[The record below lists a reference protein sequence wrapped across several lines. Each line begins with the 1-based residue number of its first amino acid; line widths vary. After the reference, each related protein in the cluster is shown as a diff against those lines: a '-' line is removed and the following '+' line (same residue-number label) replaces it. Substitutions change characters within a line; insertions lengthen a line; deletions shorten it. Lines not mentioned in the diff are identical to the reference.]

1 MSSSNTTY
9 LITGSSRG
17 ETSICRPTPHS
28 QVSGKPASWHPGNW
42 PGYYLGIGKGLLA
55 SYLLRPKTT
64 VIAAVRNPES
74 DGSKSLGDLPKGEDS
89 QLIIVKIDSASET
102 DAATAVKD
110 LKSTHNIQKLDVVI
124 ANAGHGTAYDQATN
138 LRIADLQATILVNAI
153 GPILLFQ
160 AVLPLLKQS
169 SKPIFIVIS
178 SNAGSIGG
186 MRDIEK
192 LDVVTYGSSKA
203 MINYVVRK
211 IHFEHKDIIS
221 LPLHPG

>member
-1 MSSSNTTY
+1 MY
-9 LITGSSRG
+9 R
-17 ETSICRPTPHS
+17 
-28 QVSGKPASWHPGNW
+28 PASRSQESSIPASRHPGNW
-42 PGYYLGIGKGLLA
+42 PNYYIGIGKGLLA
-55 SYLLRPKTT
+55 SYLSRPKTT
-64 VIAAVRNPES
+64 VIATVRDPES
-74 DGSKSLGDLPKGEDS
+74 DGSKSLSDLPKGKDS
-89 QLIIVKIDSASET
+89 QLIIVTIDSASET
-102 DAATAVKD
+102 DAATAVKE

-138 LRIADLQATILVNAI
+138 LRIADLQGVLVVNTI

-186 MRDIEK
+186 MQDIPG

-203 MINYVVRK
+203 MINFVVRK

-221 LPLHPG
+221 FPLHPG